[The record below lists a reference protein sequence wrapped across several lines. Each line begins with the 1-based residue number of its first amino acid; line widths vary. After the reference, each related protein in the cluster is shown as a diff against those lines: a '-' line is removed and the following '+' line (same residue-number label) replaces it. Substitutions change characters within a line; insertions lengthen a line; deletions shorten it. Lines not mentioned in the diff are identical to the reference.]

1 MQPTV
6 VHAPQLSRFEVYLG
20 ADLAGFA
27 EYLDHQG
34 RRLFF
39 HTEIGEQFG
48 GKGLAGTLIRHALAA
63 TVESGLRIVPL
74 CPFVKS
80 FVDKHSEDEAFA
92 SSVDE
97 VTEAAVE
104 LVRRR

>member
-6 VHAPQLSRFEVYLG
+6 VNAPQLSRFEVYLG
-20 ADLAGFA
+20 DELAGFA
-27 EYLDHQG
+27 EYLDHEQQ
-34 RRLFF
+34 RLFF
-39 HTEIGEQFG
+39 HTEIGERFG
-48 GKGLAGTLIRHALAA
+48 GKGLAGTLIRHALGA
-63 TVESGLRIVPL
+63 TVDAGLRIVPL

-80 FVDKHSEDEAFA
+80 FVDKHSDDEATA

-97 VTEAAVE
+97 VTEAAIE

>member
-6 VHAPQLSRFEVYLG
+6 VNAPQLSRFEVHLG
-20 ADLAGFA
+20 DELAGFA
-27 EYLDHQG
+27 EYLDHEQQ
-34 RRLFF
+34 RIFF

-48 GKGLAGTLIRHALAA
+48 GKGLAGTLIRHALEA
-63 TVESGLRIVPL
+63 TVGVGLRIVPL

-80 FVDKHSEDEAFA
+80 FVEKHSDDEAFA
-92 SSVDE
+92 SSVDD
-97 VTEAAVE
+97 VTEAAIE